1 MEAQQDLQLEIAHV
15 LFMDVVGYSKLL
27 IDEQREVLHELNE
40 IVRATPSFR
49 AAEAAGQLTRI
60 PTGDGMALV
69 FSSTPEAPVRC
80 AVEISEALKRRPE
93 IAVRMGINSGPVN
106 AITDVNGQTNVAGG
120 GINMA
125 QRVMDC
131 GDARHILLSKRV
143 ADDLAQYRQW
153 RPVLHE
159 LGECR
164 VKHDVPVSVVNLYT
178 EEIGN
183 PSLPGAFKANEPAR
197 TTVPLP
203 APSPRTRL
211 SLGFIVG
218 LCALILLAIVALIFT
233 PAVIKS
239 IQKTAVTATATPRV
253 ATSSPAASAA
263 AGDGCESRR
272 ARDSAGC

>member
-1 MEAQQDLQLEIAHV
+1 MEAQPDLQLEIAHV

-40 IVRATPSFR
+40 VVRGTPTFR

-80 AVEISEALKRRPE
+80 AVEISEALKGR
-93 IAVRMGINSGPVN
+93 IGVRMGINSGPVS
-106 AITDVNGQTNVAGG
+106 AITDVNGHTNVAGG
-120 GINMA
+120 GINTA

-183 PSLPGAFKANEPAR
+183 PSLPDAFKANESAR
-197 TTVPLP
+197 TTAPLP
-203 APSPRTRL
+203 APPPRTRL
-211 SLGFIVG
+211 SLGFIVA

-239 IQKTAVTATATPRV
+239 IQKSAVTPTATARV
-253 ATSSPAASAA
+253 ASSPPAASPAPGLSEKSIA
-263 AGDGCESRR
+263 VLPFESL
-272 ARDSAGC
+272 